1 MSHRSAAVAR
11 HSHSPSSPRSGAA
24 SARTQEAAAVIA
36 LPTRRGRTDYTFGH
50 AGQQLRIGP
59 IAFWI
64 VVGTLVIMA
73 VWTIGT
79 ATYFAFRDDVLTRL
93 IRRQADMQSAYEDRI
108 AEMRAQ
114 VDRVTSRQLLDQ
126 EQVEQKLADI
136 QRRQTKLES
145 RSAELSNLIDPATTG
160 SIRRPPRRLAPSG
173 GHATGIPKPSPIND
187 LMEFAEPAQHDA
199 QLESRIAPGAGGPH
213 AQITTAGL
221 NGALSHLRSS
231 LDLVESRQDAA
242 LRTMEGHYEAAAGR
256 MRGVL
261 AGLGVE
267 VGNPT
272 HAQSSRAGMGGP
284 LVPVD
289 LTEASGFQRQ
299 IYRINVAR
307 SDVDRLTNTLRTVPV
322 RRPLPGELDM
332 TSGFGVRVD
341 PFLGVP
347 AMHTGLDFRAAVGE
361 PVRATAAGTVTIAT
375 WTGGYGKMVEISHGK
390 GLATRYGHLSEILV
404 KPGQSVHAGQIVG
417 RVGSTGRSTGPHLH
431 YETRVDG
438 EAVDPHKFL
447 QAGMRLGLGS

>member
-1 MSHRSAAVAR
+1 MSHRSAAVHHHRKAPPTHHTDQVR
-11 HSHSPSSPRSGAA
+11 VQPQAGGAA
-24 SARTQEAAAVIA
+24 AA
-36 LPTRRGRTDYTFGH
+36 LPLRRGRTDYTFGH

-93 IRRQADMQSAYEDRI
+93 IRRQADMQFAYEDRI

-126 EQVEQKLADI
+126 EQFEQKLDHVL
-136 QRRQTKLES
+136 RRQTELES
-145 RSAELSNLIDPATTG
+145 RSTALGNLVDPTSTG
-160 SIRRPPRRLAPSG
+160 SIRRQIRGSA
-173 GHATGIPKPSPIND
+173 GHPAKPSPISD
-187 LMEFAEPAQHDA
+187 TTTL
-199 QLESRIAPGAGGPH
+199 SAPIGRGA
-213 AQITTAGL
+213 
-221 NGALSHLRSS
+221 S
-231 LDLVESRQDAA
+231 LDGTLTRLRASLDHVEASQDAA
-242 LRTMEGHYEAAAGR
+242 LRAMEKRYDVAAGR

-261 AGLGVE
+261 ASVGVDAAE
-267 VGNPT
+267 AVKSAKP
-272 HAQSSRAGMGGP
+272 AGMGGP
-284 LVPVD
+284 LVP
-289 LTEASGFQRQ
+289 LKLAAASPFERQ

-307 SDVDRLTNTLRTVPV
+307 AEAEQLTHVLGTVPI
-322 RRPLPGELDM
+322 RKPLPAELDM

-347 AMHTGLDFRAAVGE
+347 AMHTGLDFRASVGD
-361 PVRATAAGTVTIAT
+361 PVTATAAGTVTIAS
-375 WTGGYGKMVEISHGK
+375 WSGGYGKMVEINHGN
-390 GLATRYGHLSEILV
+390 GLASRYGHLSEILV
-404 KPGQSVHAGQIVG
+404 KPGQKVRLGQTIG

-447 QAGMRLGLGS
+447 RAGFRLSTGS